1 MATKHRRA
9 ALRGLARLRTSV
21 KRAHN
26 LLGLML
32 PEMNAWRDRILEL
45 ERGEDQRARA
55 AVEDLDAELT
65 HLLEACNA

>member
-1 MATKHRRA
+1 
-9 ALRGLARLRTSV
+9 
-21 KRAHN
+21 
-26 LLGLML
+26 ML

-55 AVEDLDAELT
+55 AADDLDVELA